1 MFTCKCIQEQES
13 LGFKVIMAQFT
24 YLLPIFFW
32 GGGGG
37 KLAFWGGGG
46 GGRDFPGY
54 PYETLLHMDCAGY
67 TISQYWLIN
76 LLTWDIS
83 QQRLPHSYVK
93 CPFLCLHKQL
103 INSPKPEFPSSS
115 FSN

>member
-1 MFTCKCIQEQES
+1 M
-13 LGFKVIMAQFT
+13 
-24 YLLPIFFW
+24 
-32 GGGGG
+32 GG
-37 KLAFWGGGG
+37 
-46 GGRDFPGY
+46 DFPGY
-54 PYETLLHMDCAGY
+54 PYETLLHMDWAGY

-115 FSN
+115 FSNYLVYVNKAVYHIICQCMHDSDVM